1 MTTERDTDGA
11 VVSFLMGVGIGA
23 AVSAVAAL
31 LYAPKPGAEARRG
44 IADAT
49 NELRARVEKLADQM
63 RDSTREITVRVKHD
77 LDAALAAAQE
87 AADARRAELQHKAR
101 GE

>member
-1 MTTERDTDGA
+1 MTTERDADSA

-31 LYAPKPGAEARRG
+31 LYAPKRGADARQG
-44 IADAT
+44 VAEAT

-63 RDSTREITVRVKHD
+63 RDSTRDIAARVRQDVD
-77 LDAALAAAQE
+77 TALAAAQE
-87 AADARRAELQHKAR
+87 AADARRTELEHKVR